1 MGFLSTCWRN
11 VIGGTDLGGKINSSG
26 HDEFDLP
33 VYLNDSEA
41 RLWKLGIGPDDQI
54 CLPRAVA
61 LVIMVMTVLVRE
73 GRTPGKSRLSASA
86 PPFWPLSLLCHC
98 N

>member
-1 MGFLSTCWRN
+1 M
-11 VIGGTDLGGKINSSG
+11 GGTDWDGKINSSG

-33 VYLNDSEA
+33 VYLNGSEA
-41 RLWKLGIGPDDQI
+41 RLWKLGLGPDDQA

-61 LVIMVMTVLVRE
+61 LVIMAMTVLVRA

-86 PPFWPLSLLCHC
+86 PPF
-98 N
+98 